1 MRQVLLI
8 CCVAAALA
16 QASLLDSSDAV
27 TLDPAELSRIWQEV
41 KTGAAVPQQAGAGWQ
56 AAQLEG
62 DEELARVLLLAW
74 LQRVNPLLPMEKHAR
89 VYADAVLLHRRALAG
104 HAASCAALAAAYRAG
119 ALGELALP
127 ASEEK
132 ARWYEQRALQMNL
145 LPE

>member
-74 LQRVNPLLPMEKHAR
+74 LQRENPLLPMEKHAR

-132 ARWYEQRALQMNL
+132 ARWYEQRALHVL
-145 LPE
+145 FLY